1 MKSIQEQLSKNTSAI
16 ELNLSSDNTMDN
28 TINDNQIGS
37 RLERIE
43 KDIAKANEELFN
55 PLNLRNKQMTN
66 VENQV
71 VKNTEAIKANSENI
85 SIISK
90 SNTEMENRQRQ
101 IAKDLVKHRD
111 LMMRVNKS
119 LSSNGNS

>member
-1 MKSIQEQLSKNTSAI
+1 MKSVQEQLSKNTSAI
-16 ELNLSSDNTMDN
+16 ELNLSTDNTLDN

-37 RLERIE
+37 RLEKIE
-43 KDIAKANEELFN
+43 KDIAKASEELYN
-55 PLNLRNKQMTN
+55 PLNLRNKQVTN

-71 VKNTEAIKANSENI
+71 AKNTEAIKANTENI
-85 SIISK
+85 NIISK

-119 LSSNGNS
+119 LNSSGNS